1 MPLKPI
7 LLPLDQIARPS
18 VSEQVFEYLQ
28 TQIVTLAL
36 PPGSRISEADVS
48 KALGT
53 SRQPVRDAFFRL
65 SKLGF
70 LDIRPQRA
78 TRVSLI
84 SDNRVMDARFVRTAL
99 EVETIR
105 IACQLVSDQ
114 SISRLRQ
121 NVTEQS
127 EAIRIDD
134 RARFHQLDD
143 EFHRI
148 ICDISKHP
156 FTWQIISEN
165 KAHLDRVRL
174 LSLSFNQMRTL
185 TEHQGLLGALEQ
197 RDGDKAQLLMR
208 QHLSR
213 LEEEIDRIR
222 FENVGYFSEAQ
233 DVKP

>member
-1 MPLKPI
+1 MPLKPN
-7 LLPLDQIARPS
+7 LVPLDQIARPS
-18 VSEQVFEYLQ
+18 VAEQVFDYLH

-36 PPGSRISEADVS
+36 PPGTRISEADVS

-84 SDNRVMDARFVRTAL
+84 SENRVMDARFVRTAL

-105 IACQLVSDQ
+105 IACQLISDEN
-114 SISRLRQ
+114 ISHLRQ
-121 NVTEQS
+121 NVAEQAES
-127 EAIRIDD
+127 IRNDD

-143 EFHRI
+143 EFHRE
-148 ICDISKHP
+148 ICNISRHP
-156 FTWQIISEN
+156 FTWHIISEN

-174 LSLSFNQMRTL
+174 LSLSFNQQQTL
-185 TEHQGLLGALEQ
+185 KEHTGLLYALEAK
-197 RDGDKAQLLMR
+197 DADKAQSLMR

-213 LEEEIDRIR
+213 LEKEIGRIR
-222 FENVGYFSEAQ
+222 AENASYFADNQKAGS
-233 DVKP
+233 